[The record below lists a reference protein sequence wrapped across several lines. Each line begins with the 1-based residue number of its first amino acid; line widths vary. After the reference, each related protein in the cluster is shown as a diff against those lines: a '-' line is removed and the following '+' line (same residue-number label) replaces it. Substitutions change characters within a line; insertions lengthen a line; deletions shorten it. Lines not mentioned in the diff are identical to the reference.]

1 MKIIMFTKF
10 RIWLYEHGYND
21 AYERVM
27 AELNFTIEEYKTKLE
42 YERKIYKLTDGK
54 KAEFGHKSNVDEYG
68 YGHLALSNFREKL
81 IGPQQDTTVDGDKNP
96 PLR

>member
-21 AYERVM
+21 AYERIM
-27 AELNFTIEEYKTKLE
+27 TELNFTIAEYQTKLE
-42 YERKIYKLTDGK
+42 YERKICKLTEGK

-68 YGHLALSNFREKL
+68 YGHLALSNFREKFTE
-81 IGPQQDTTVDGDKNP
+81 PQQNLPPDDGKTS
-96 PLR
+96 R